1 MSLGWEGMGR
11 GGAGAR
17 PQPGGSRLPCRPH
30 SHLALSS
37 LQRKHRA
44 CECMSAVNKWFLVH
58 SWLCYIYLVPA
69 LCFLSVFFLSPLTPG
84 LPLLLPM
91 WRGYRFTC
99 GRWAEVLHPL
109 LSFFPLHALAT
120 LQACCPLLF
129 LRASLQPACRVLC
142 CCGFWERAGA
152 TRWLVVTCWYAAGM
166 GMQNWR
172 HLALEQG
179 NCLLVLRGCCVWG
192 SVTSPAA
199 CSGIAGFCQT
209 VRQARGAGESGHS
222 ALAATWVPVATWL
235 SSCSLL
241 RPSGSS
247 FPALPG
253 PWRSLGGATHCS
265 SIRFLQLRP
274 VGSRGGAGAAPGSCA
289 CTESALSLVSV
300 CSRALSPRG
309 CSPPQLKA

>member
-58 SWLCYIYLVPA
+58 SWLCYIYLVPV

-179 NCLLVLRGCCVWG
+179 NCLLLLRGCCVWG
-192 SVTSPAA
+192 VCHLPSSLFRHSRLLSNSEAGQRCRGIWTFCTGSDLGASGHMAFLLLALKTKWKLIPCSSWAVEVPWGCNPLQLNPLPAA
-199 CSGIAGFCQT
+199 EACRKQGWC
-209 VRQARGAGESGHS
+209 
-222 ALAATWVPVATWL
+222 W
-235 SSCSLL
+235 SCT
-241 RPSGSS
+241 G
-247 FPALPG
+247 
-253 PWRSLGGATHCS
+253 
-265 SIRFLQLRP
+265 QL
-274 VGSRGGAGAAPGSCA
+274 C
-289 CTESALSLVSV
+289 LH
-300 CSRALSPRG
+300 
-309 CSPPQLKA
+309 